1 MAQRFNRAMEIMGW
15 RVPAEDDEVFEDFDE
30 VEQSAEVREVDFRA
44 LSPVAESVD
53 EFAAAPAPSLRRI
66 VTVHPSSFAD
76 ARLIGDAFRQGTPVI
91 MNLEQLAE
99 GEARRIVDFAAGLV
113 FGLHGAIER
122 VTPRVFLLSP
132 RDVEVSSQAD
142 GRANSLFV

>member
-15 RVPAEDDEVFEDFDE
+15 RVPAEDDEAFDDLAEFEE
-30 VEQSAEVREVDFRA
+30 TAEVREVDFRA
-44 LSPVAESVD
+44 HAPSVEATED
-53 EFAAAPAPSLRRI
+53 FVPAPAPSVRRI
-66 VTVHPSSFAD
+66 VTVHPASYGD
-76 ARLIGDAFRQGTPVI
+76 ARLIGEAFRQSTPVI
-91 MNLEQLAE
+91 MNLEQLPEA
-99 GEARRIVDFAAGLV
+99 EARRIVDFAAGLV

-142 GRANSLFV
+142 GRSNNLFV